1 VDRQSYRQGNDDSTS
16 DGRASHSISPVTMP
30 AKDDTDLSRKP
41 TVQARPKAR
50 LTAVTIVASLL
61 LVALVTTIVAV
72 PVARSRNVAFYANGK
87 PVIDEHVSA
96 MIVDLPFDA
105 TSDYYKARVDLADP
119 SNPKTQYLVAGL
131 NTEAIQ
137 RLIVMHAQ
145 SDEALRLGI
154 IVSPS
159 AIDAAVETYV
169 NDHASPGDATEIERL
184 RSPDMRSYIQLW
196 ATSKAYEESL
206 TKDTSVSPAEVREY
220 FATWGWNYTDSAG
233 RQLTFEQA
241 SARLAKDAL
250 ANKKFQLILENR
262 AQFLRKESS
271 LVNGDTRYKQF
282 MRWWDIMFGIQVPDS
297 LEILKVGTGS

>member
-1 VDRQSYRQGNDDSTS
+1 
-16 DGRASHSISPVTMP
+16 MP

-72 PVARSRNVAFYANGK
+72 PVARSCNVAFYANGK

-169 NDHASPGDATEIERL
+169 NDHASPDDTTETARL
-184 RSPDMRSYIQLW
+184 RSPDMRSYIQFW
-196 ATSKAYEESL
+196 TTSKAYEESL
-206 TKDTSVSPAEVREY
+206 TKDATVSSAEVHEY
-220 FATWGWNYTDSAG
+220 FATWGWNYTDAAG
-233 RQLTFEQA
+233 HQLTFEQA

-250 ANKKFQLILENR
+250 ANKKFQLILEDR
-262 AQFLRKESS
+262 AQLLKKENS
-271 LVNGDTRYKQF
+271 LVSGDTHYKRF
-282 MRWWDIMFGIQVPDS
+282 MRWWDIMFGIQVSDS
-297 LEILKVGTGS
+297 LEPLQVDAGS